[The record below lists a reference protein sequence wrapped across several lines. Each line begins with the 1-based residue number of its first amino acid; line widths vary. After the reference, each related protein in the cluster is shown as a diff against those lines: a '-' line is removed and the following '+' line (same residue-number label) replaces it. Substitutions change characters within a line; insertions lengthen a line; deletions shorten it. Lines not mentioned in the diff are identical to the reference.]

1 MRVAHVVGLSVVSGG
16 LLAGCADS
24 DPPPLPTEV
33 EAVQSVAASSERP
46 QTFATSDDE
55 WAWIARNTAPGF
67 AGLYYAS
74 GRREGVPTY

>member
-24 DPPPLPTEV
+24 DAPPLPTEV

-55 WAWIARNTAPGF
+55 
-67 AGLYYAS
+67 
-74 GRREGVPTY
+74 